1 MIGIYKFTNKVNGK
15 IYIGQAVNID
25 RRIKDHFYKAHNKS
39 GQDYNAPLH
48 CAIRKYGKDAFEIET
63 IKECSVNELDL
74 YETQLIEEY
83 NCISPNGYNIMK
95 GGQKYRNNNNYTTN
109 FCIDCGKEIDKD
121 ATRCRECENKRRL
134 KVAIDNI
141 PISKNDLYQLLFN
154 LKGNFTEV
162 GRQFNC
168 SDNTIRRWCKNY
180 NLPTH
185 SSDYKIKKEKLPCKI
200 AVNQIDIETGQI
212 IQTFESAMAAARFLG
227 KSKGS
232 HITEVCKGKGKTAY
246 GYKWEY
252 AK

>member
-1 MIGIYKFTNKVNGK
+1 
-15 IYIGQAVNID
+15 
-25 RRIKDHFYKAHNKS
+25 
-39 GQDYNAPLH
+39 
-48 CAIRKYGKDAFEIET
+48 
-63 IKECSVNELDL
+63 
-74 YETQLIEEY
+74 
-83 NCISPNGYNIMK
+83 MK

-200 AVNQIDIETGQI
+200 AVNQIDIKTGQV

-232 HITEVCKGKGKTAY
+232 HITEVCKGKGNTAY
-246 GYKWEY
+246 GYK
-252 AK
+252 

>member
-1 MIGIYKFTNKVNGK
+1 MIGIYKFTNKINGK

-39 GQDYNAPLH
+39 GQDYNSLLH

-141 PISKNDLYQLLFN
+141 PI
-154 LKGNFTEV
+154 
-162 GRQFNC
+162 
-168 SDNTIRRWCKNY
+168 RRWCKNY

-200 AVNQIDIETGQI
+200 AVNQIDIKTGQV

-232 HITEVCKGKGKTAY
+232 HITEVCKGKGNTAY